1 MAENQQHILVYRLS
15 SMGDVAM
22 TVPVLALLLLQ
33 NPNLKLTVISR
44 PEFEALFRQLP
55 RTAFFS
61 VDTKENY
68 KGLLGIF
75 KLSVAIAKIKPNYIA
90 DLHNVLR
97 TKILKFFLKFWLT
110 VPTKS
115 IEKGRGDKKKLC
127 ANDPQKNLYQLKTTF
142 ERYADV
148 FRSLGFKIDLNADMS
163 NRQLQMSHRSML
175 LFSKS
180 ENRTAIGIAP
190 FARYAAK
197 TYPLQLMQKVLTLL
211 FVQYPNI
218 HIYLFGGKSDLV
230 KLQQLKTVDQGK
242 ITIVANELDLFEE
255 LELMS
260 NLKLILSMDSANMHL
275 ASMLGVPVVS
285 LWGATHPFL
294 GFYGWRQNQNNA
306 ICADRIKYPT
316 LPSSVNG
323 SKVHPGTEKCMET
336 IDPMDVVKKIIEN
349 LKDAAF
355 HVL

>member
-22 TVPVLALLLLQ
+22 TVPVLELLLLQ
-33 NPNLKLTVISR
+33 NPNLKLTVVSR

-68 KGLLGIF
+68 KGLSGIF
-75 KLSVAIAKIKPNYIA
+75 KLSVDIAKIKPNYIA
-90 DLHNVLR
+90 DLHSVLR
-97 TKILKFFLKFWLT
+97 SKILKFFLKFRLA

-127 ANDPQKNLYQLKTTF
+127 ANNPQKKLYQLKTTF

-148 FRSLGFKIDLNADMS
+148 FRALGFDLDLNSEMTYPS
-163 NRQLQMSHRSML
+163 FRLSQKTMY

-180 ENRTAIGIAP
+180 ENQTALGIAP

-197 TYPLQLMQKVLTLL
+197 TYPLQLMQKVLTQLI
-211 FVQYPNI
+211 VEYPNI
-218 HIYLFGGKSDLV
+218 HIYLFGGKSDLE
-230 KLQQLKTVDQGK
+230 KLQQLKTVNPGK
-242 ITIVANELDLFEE
+242 ITIVANELDLSEE

-260 NLKLILSMDSANMHL
+260 KLKLMLTMDSANMHL
-275 ASMLGVPVVS
+275 ASMLGISVVS

-294 GFYGWRQNQNNA
+294 GFYGWQQNPNNA
-306 ICADRIKYPT
+306 ICADRIQYPT
-316 LPSSVNG
+316 LPTSVNG

-349 LKDAAF
+349 L
-355 HVL
+355 

>member
-33 NPNLKLTVISR
+33 NPNLKLTVVSR
-44 PEFEALFRQLP
+44 SEFEALFRQLP

-61 VDTKENY
+61 VDTKKNY
-68 KGLLGIF
+68 KGLSGIF
-75 KLSVAIAKIKPNYIA
+75 KLSVTIAKIKPNYIA

-97 TKILKFFLKFWLT
+97 SKILKFFLKFRLA

-127 ANDPQKNLYQLKTTF
+127 ANDPQKKLYQLKTTF

-148 FRSLGFKIDLNADMS
+148 FRALGFDLNLSVEMPYPS
-163 NRQLQMSHRSML
+163 FRLSQKTMY

-180 ENRTAIGIAP
+180 ENRIAIGIAP
-190 FARYAAK
+190 FARYTAK
-197 TYPLQLMQKVLTLL
+197 TYPLQLMQNVLTQL

-218 HIYLFGGKSDLV
+218 HIYLFGGKSDLE
-230 KLQQLKTVDQGK
+230 KLQQLKTVNPGK

-260 NLKLILSMDSANMHL
+260 NLKLMLTMDSANMHL

-294 GFYGWRQNQNNA
+294 GFYGWRQNPNNA

-323 SKVHPGTEKCMET
+323 SKVHLGTKNCMET

-349 LKDAAF
+349 L
-355 HVL
+355 